1 MVYSLYAIV
10 RTLKGKVSVIPY
22 HLKIIS
28 ELVEKEWER
37 LQDLSKNRKAHGSIL
52 FKGRIYIFFGR
63 SFPDEF
69 EK

>member
-1 MVYSLYAIV
+1 MRLVEY
-10 RTLKGKVSVIPY
+10 RNE
-22 HLKIIS
+22 IIS

-52 FKGRIYIFFGR
+52 FKGHIYIFFGR